1 MSREPEIRP
10 IPSEDIGED
19 KRFLKL
25 KHHEILFKPPF
36 TCATIGSIG
45 TGKSSF
51 AYSLVND
58 LYSNYFDEVVVL
70 CSTVD
75 SKSSWENVKQKRVV
89 FLDQYDET
97 SFHTY
102 IKQLEEDQEARKK
115 KGKFPIRVLL
125 VMDDIVFENF
135 NKNKSGV
142 LERLMMTCR
151 HYFVSILLMLQHS
164 KQISPAMRNQIMFWV
179 LFRLTTNDL
188 KKVSSEH
195 GNLLT
200 NDEFEHMY
208 HDVQQKGKHEFLI
221 INYKKPMNERFSH
234 RFTQTID
241 QSKYTSRVDASSHQ
255 PTTRLSSLAPN
266 TGVSHV

>member
-1 MSREPEIRP
+1 MSKEPTINP
-10 IPSEDIGED
+10 IPSEALPED

-25 KHHEILFKPPF
+25 RHKDVLFKPPF
-36 TCATIGSIG
+36 TCACIGSIG

-51 AYSLVND
+51 AYSLVHD
-58 LYSNYFDEVVVL
+58 LYASYFDEVIVL
-70 CSTVD
+70 CQTID
-75 SKSSWENVKQKRVV
+75 SKSSWENVKQKKVV
-89 FLDQYDET
+89 FLNTYDED
-97 SFHTY
+97 SFQTY

-164 KQISPAMRNQIMFWV
+164 KQISPAMRNQIMYWV

-188 KKVSSEH
+188 KKVSMEH
-195 GNLLT
+195 GNLLS
-200 NDEFEHMY
+200 NDEFEKMY
-208 HDVQQKGKHEFLI
+208 HDVQQKGPHEFLI

-234 RFTQTID
+234 RFTSVID
-241 QSKYTSRVDASSHQ
+241 QSKYTSRVDAQ
-255 PTTRLSSLAPN
+255 L
-266 TGVSHV
+266 